1 MHDAETPP
9 HPTRLLRC
17 VAVFARWSLG
27 LLLAFW
33 LLLAAAWGVLHGW
46 IVPRIGDFRP
56 QLETRAMQALGVP
69 VRIGALTA
77 RSDGLIPTIELQDVA
92 LLDAQ
97 GREALRLPRVVAAIS
112 PRSLLKLGFE
122 QLYLEGPQLDV
133 RRDARGRIFVAG
145 MPFGGASAGD
155 SSAADWLFAQK
166 EVAIRGGTLRWI
178 DEQRGAPP
186 LALSQVDLVLRNG
199 HWRHDMRLDA
209 TPPAAWG
216 DRFTLRGKLRSPLLS
231 THAGDWERWSG
242 QLYAGFARVDVSQL
256 NRYVDLLGARVA
268 GGHGAVRAWADVQR
282 GQLAGGTADLALA
295 GVNTTL
301 GARLQP
307 LELRSVT
314 GRVGGRRFDG
324 GFEVSTTGLQFLT
337 DDGLRWPGG
346 NLMLR
351 HTAGAAG
358 QQDHGELTADR
369 LDLAALSEIASRLPL
384 DEAVHRA
391 LATYVP
397 EGLVDT
403 VQASWRGPLTAP
415 VQYQARGKVSGLALA
430 APEQGAST
438 IPRVEGVRG
447 ATVEFDLTQAGGSAQ
462 LAIADGA
469 LLLPG
474 VFEEPLVPVQRL
486 DTALRWK
493 RDGAR
498 LAVQAGDLRFANAD
512 LEGEARL
519 AWHTDDLERSP
530 GVLDLTGSL
539 QRADGTRVYR
549 YLPLAIPQETR
560 HYLHDAITSGSASQ
574 VQFRVK
580 GDVAH
585 IPASHPGQG
594 EFRIAAKLR
603 GVTFAYVPPRLQ
615 QGTGHLPWPSLTGLD
630 GELIFDGAG
639 MSVKDASGSFAGW
652 PQVRVQKVNA
662 RIPDLAHSVVGVTA
676 DVRGPL
682 ADMLGLVRGS
692 HVGQLIGGSLDQASA
707 TGPAAV
713 QLQLNLPI
721 NHIDASTVRGSLALA
736 GNDLRITPQTP
747 LVERAQGTVQFT
759 DAGFTLAGVRGRSL
773 GGDVRFEGGMRPQA
787 GAAAQEASAVQ
798 VRAQGMVTA
807 EGLRQASGLG
817 GISQLARFATG
828 GTPYTVA
835 IGVRRGV
842 AEVQVATDLKGMA
855 LALPAPLGKPADA
868 SLPVRYE
875 NRLVDASASAAAGST
890 APLRDELSVTLGGVG
905 SARYLRE
912 LGGPE
917 PRVLRGAIGLG
928 LPEGEAVP
936 MPDSGVAANVHLQ
949 HVDVDAWQAVLAE
962 PEAPAAAAA
971 GAGGRAAGAAAPA
984 ASPDEM
990 LEYLPRQLAVRAATV
1005 TRQGRTLHD
1014 VVAGVSRQG
1023 STWRANV
1030 DATELDGYFE
1040 YRQGV
1045 GSAQGQ
1051 LYARLSRLAIPQA
1064 AVKQVDDMLLGD
1076 TPQPGGLPSLDIV
1089 VQDFELRGRR
1099 LGRIEIE
1106 AQNQGADGAREWLLS
1121 KFNLVAPEAS
1131 FTSSGSWALVPG
1143 ERSGAAPVKRTVMDF
1158 RLDIRDSGELL
1169 ARFGMDGVI
1178 RRGKGQLAGQVSWN
1192 GAPISPDYRSMSGQ
1206 VHVDVE
1212 SGQFLKAEPGLAK
1225 LLGVLSLQSLPRR
1238 LTLDFRDVFS
1248 QGFAFDFVRGDVRI
1262 ARGVA
1267 TTNNLQMKGVNA
1279 AVLMEGSADIEH
1291 ETQDL
1296 HVVVVPEINAMTA
1309 SLVATAIN
1317 PVVGLGSFLAQV
1329 FLRGP
1334 LIQAATQQFHID
1346 GTWADPHIER
1356 VSRRR
1361 PADGQGEASG
1371 AEPGPS
1377 PSSTGDAS

>member
-1 MHDAETPP
+1 MTDAETPP

-56 QLETRAMQALGVP
+56 ELETRAMQALGVP
-69 VRIGALTA
+69 VRIGALAA

-122 QLYLEGPQLDV
+122 QLYLEGPELDV

-145 MPFGGASAGD
+145 MPFGGSPAEDGSGN
-155 SSAADWLFAQK
+155 SSAADWLFSQK
-166 EVAIRGGTLRWI
+166 EVAIRGGTVRWT
-178 DEQRGAPP
+178 DELRGAPP

-209 TPPAAWG
+209 TPPAEWG
-216 DRFTLRGKLRSPLLS
+216 DRFTLRGKFRSPLLS
-231 THAGDWERWSG
+231 AHAGAWERWSG
-242 QLYAGFARVDVSQL
+242 QFYADFARVDVSSL

-307 LELRSVT
+307 LELRSVA
-314 GRVGGRRFDG
+314 GRVGGRRFAD

-351 HTAGAAG
+351 HMGGAAG
-358 QQDHGELTADR
+358 QQDRGELQADR

-384 DEAVHRA
+384 GEAAHRV
-391 LATYVP
+391 LATYAP
-397 EGLVDT
+397 EGLVDS
-403 VQASWRGPLTAP
+403 VQASWRGPLTEP
-415 VQYQARGKVSGLALA
+415 LQYQARGRVSGLALA
-430 APEQGAST
+430 APGQGTST
-438 IPRVEGVRG
+438 TPRVEGVRG
-447 ATVEFDLTQAGGSAQ
+447 ATVDFDLTQTGGTAS

-474 VFEEPLVPVQRL
+474 VFEDPLVPVQRL
-486 DTALRWK
+486 GASLRWQ
-493 RDGAR
+493 RDGKR
-498 LAVQAGDLRFANAD
+498 LAVQASDLRFANAD
-512 LEGEARL
+512 AEGEARL
-519 AWHTDDLERSP
+519 AWHTDDLELSP
-530 GVLDLTGSL
+530 GVIDLTGSL

-560 HYLHDAITSGSASQ
+560 HYLRDAITSGSASQ

-603 GVTFAYVPPRLQ
+603 GVNFAYVPPRLQ
-615 QGTGHLPWPSLTGLD
+615 QGSGHLPWPSLTGLD

-639 MSVKDASGSFAGW
+639 MSVNDASGSFSGW

-692 HVGQLIGGSLDQASA
+692 HVGQLIGGALDQASA
-707 TGPAAV
+707 TGPATL
-713 QLQLNLPI
+713 QLQLNLPVS
-721 NHIDASTVRGSLALA
+721 HIDTSTVRGSLALA

-747 LVERAQGTVQFT
+747 LVERAQGSVQFT
-759 DAGFTLAGVRGRSL
+759 DAGFTLAGVRGRAL
-773 GGDVRFEGGMRPQA
+773 GGEVRFDGGMRPPA
-787 GAAAQEASAVQ
+787 SPGAEAPVQ
-798 VRAQGMVTA
+798 VRAQGVVTA

-817 GISQLARFATG
+817 GVSHLARLASG
-828 GTPYTVA
+828 STPYTVA

-842 AEVQVATDLKGMA
+842 AEVQVATSLQGMA

-868 SLPVRYE
+868 ALPVRYE
-875 NRLVDASASAAAGST
+875 NRLTEASAAAGST
-890 APLRDELSVTLGGVG
+890 APLRDELVVDLGGVG
-905 SARYLRE
+905 SAHYLRDMS
-912 LGGPE
+912 GPA
-917 PRVLRGAIGLG
+917 PRVLSGTIALG
-928 LPEGEAVP
+928 LDPGESVP
-936 MPDSGVAANVHLQ
+936 MPAAGVAANVHLQ
-949 HVDVDAWQAVLAE
+949 HVDVDAWQAALLPPE
-962 PEAPAAAAA
+962 PAASPGGAASPAAA
-971 GAGGRAAGAAAPA
+971 A

-990 LEYLPRQLAVRAATV
+990 LEYLPQQLAVRAATV

-1023 STWRANV
+1023 TTWRANV
-1030 DATELDGYFE
+1030 DASELDGYFE
-1040 YRQGV
+1040 YRQGE
-1045 GSAQGQ
+1045 GAAQGR
-1051 LYARLSRLAIPQA
+1051 LYARLSRLTIPQA

-1076 TPQPGGLPSLDIV
+1076 DSSQPGALPSLDIV

-1106 AQNQGADGAREWLLS
+1106 AQNQGAEGTREWLLS
-1121 KFNLVAPEAS
+1121 KFNLVAPEAT

-1143 ERSGAAPVKRTVMDF
+1143 ARGAGGSGSGPQRRTVMDF
-1158 RLDIRDSGELL
+1158 KLDIRDSGELL

-1178 RRGKGQLAGQVSWN
+1178 KRGKGQLAGQVAWN

-1206 VHVDVE
+1206 MHVDVE
-1212 SGQFLKAEPGLAK
+1212 GGQFLKAEPGMAK
-1225 LLGVLSLQSLPRR
+1225 LLSVLSLQSLPRR
-1238 LTLDFRDVFS
+1238 FALDFRDVFS

-1262 ARGVA
+1262 ERGVA

-1279 AVLMEGSADIEH
+1279 AVLMEGSADIAH

-1317 PVVGLGSFLAQV
+1317 PVVGLGSFLAQI

-1346 GTWADPHIER
+1346 GTWDDPRIER

-1361 PADGQGEASG
+1361 PAGGQGEASG
-1371 AEPGPS
+1371 AAAPPPPS
-1377 PSSTGDAS
+1377 GDAS